1 MVSRLDVRNREHA
14 VAIRLA
20 DSTAVNVNLAT
31 RPRRVHR
38 YLGRGRR
45 ARLVSS
51 QSRAK
56 TASQHQKPVSEP
68 RT

>member
-20 DSTAVNVNLAT
+20 GSTAIDVNLAT
-31 RPRRVHR
+31 RPLRVHR

-51 QSRAK
+51 PSRAK
-56 TASQHQKPVSEP
+56 TARQQQEP
-68 RT
+68 